1 MAVTAGTTAP
11 YAPPSAVLDIVTRHR
26 NKGLPPVVDAAV
38 LERSGIS
45 HSLVPR
51 TLQALTT
58 LDLID
63 ADGRPTSTF
72 EGIRLAPEADYRLRL
87 MEWLNAAYADAL
99 AFVDPETSSESE
111 IRDAFRHY
119 TPAGQQARMVT
130 LFIGLYAAAGV
141 SRGRPRGAPQASQAP
156 ATHRVPPRAALA
168 LQRESR
174 QHSRVLPLPSS
185 LPAPIA
191 GLLTKLPQEGR
202 GWTRQQRDQLMTAFG
217 ATLDVCFPILTSG
230 ARDEDQS
237 GSDTE
242 P

>member
-11 YAPPSAVLDIVTRHR
+11 YAPPSAVLDIVSRHR

-38 LERSGIS
+38 LERSGLS

-63 ADGRPTSTF
+63 ADGRLTSTF
-72 EGIRLAPEADYRLRL
+72 ESIRLAPEADYQLRL

-99 AFVDPETSSESE
+99 AFVDPATASESE

-119 TPAGQQARMVT
+119 KPAGQQARMVT
-130 LFIGLYAAAGV
+130 LFLGLYAAAGV
-141 SRGRPRGAPQASQAP
+141 SRGRPRGTTLRSQTSAS
-156 ATHRVPPRAALA
+156 HRMPTRAALA
-168 LQRESR
+168 VQRAS
-174 QHSRVLPLPSS
+174 QQQVRVPPLASN

-202 GWTRQQRDQLMTAFG
+202 GWTRQQRDQLVTAFG

-230 ARDEDQS
+230 ERDEEQS
-237 GSDTE
+237 RLDTD

>member
-11 YAPPSAVLDIVTRHR
+11 YAPPSAVLDIVARHR
-26 NKGLPPVVDAAV
+26 GKGLPPAVDAAV
-38 LERSGIS
+38 LERAGIS

-63 ADGRPTSTF
+63 ADGRLTSTF
-72 EGIRLAPEADYRLRL
+72 ESIRLAPEAEYQSRL

-99 AFVDPETSSESE
+99 AFVDPATASESE
-111 IRDAFRHY
+111 IRDAFRQY
-119 TPAGQQARMVT
+119 KPAGQRTRMVT
-130 LFIGLYAAAGV
+130 LFLGLYAAAGV
-141 SRGRPRGAPQASQAP
+141 SRGRQRATPQRSQTSAPPKLLS
-156 ATHRVPPRAALA
+156 RAALA
-168 LQRESR
+168 VQRGAQQQAR
-174 QHSRVLPLPSS
+174 TLPLASS

-191 GLLTKLPQEGR
+191 GLLTKLPQEGG

-217 ATLDVCFPILTSG
+217 AILDVCFPIVRGSE
-230 ARDEDQS
+230 RDGDQS
-237 GSDTE
+237 DSNAD